1 MIFVD
6 ADACPVKKEISSI
19 AAEKNEKVLFVASYN
34 HKPGIIAENEQWTFA
49 DPVAEASDMYILN
62 NIKTKDI
69 LKDIGLASLAL
80 QKGVLVLSANGKIYR
95 EDQMDTAL
103 QFRYWARKERERGN
117 FGKGPKA
124 FGNADRHHFLSSFRE
139 ILSNYDE

>member
-1 MIFVD
+1 
-6 ADACPVKKEISSI
+6 
-19 AAEKNEKVLFVASYN
+19 
-34 HKPGIIAENEQWTFA
+34 
-49 DPVAEASDMYILN
+49 MYILN

-69 LKDIGLASLAL
+69 LITQDIGLASLVL
-80 QKGVLVLSANGKIYR
+80 QKGAFVLSANGKIYC

-103 QFRYWARKERERGN
+103 QFRYWARKERERRN

-139 ILSNYDE
+139 ILSNYDG

>member
-6 ADACPVKKEISSI
+6 ADACPVKNEVTSI
-19 AAEKNEKVLFVASYN
+19 ASERNEKVLFVASHN
-34 HKPGIIAENEQWTFA
+34 HRPGLIPEDEQWTFV

-62 NIKTKDI
+62 HIKSGDI
-69 LKDIGLASLAL
+69 LITQDIGLASLAL
-80 QKGVLVLSANGKIYR
+80 QKGAFVLSPNGKIYR
-95 EDQMDTAL
+95 EDQMDMAL

-124 FGNADRHHFLSSFRE
+124 FGNADRHHF
-139 ILSNYDE
+139 